1 MSSENHEAH
10 RAGQLQEIQIVADIV
25 TFGEIML
32 RLAPPGVD
40 RLQQALPG
48 SLQAAFAGA
57 EANTAVSLALLG
69 VPVDFVTALPASP
82 LTDACLASLRS
93 TGVGL
98 QHIRQT
104 SHGRLGIFFVETGAN
119 QRPTQVWYDREGS
132 AISLAQPADFNWHSI
147 LQNARWLHLTG
158 ITPALSQ
165 SAAECT
171 IAAARTAARMGV
183 NVSFDPNFRSRLWRW
198 DTSRSPQQLA
208 SETLRQLMPFVTLM
222 FGGEDDCRLLNV
234 PLPENNGAPP
244 AERAVA
250 AAKALCHTWP
260 NVRLFAST
268 LREQVSA
275 THNNWSG
282 LLFDAR
288 SDQVTQAPLRNGQVK
303 PWEIRQIVDRVGSG
317 DAFDAGILLGLLQS
331 DFNPEWTVEF
341 ATAASC
347 LAHSIV
353 GDWNYASRS
362 EIEALMHGSGSGKV
376 VR

>member
-1 MSSENHEAH
+1 MAN
-10 RAGQLQEIQIVADIV
+10 IT

-48 SLQAAFAGA
+48 TLNAAFAGA

-69 VPVDFVTALPASP
+69 APVDFVTALPAGP

-98 QHIRQT
+98 QHVRQT

-132 AISLAQPADFNWHSI
+132 SISLASPTDFDWPNI
-147 LQNARWLHLTG
+147 LQNAGWLHITG

-171 IAAARTAARMGV
+171 IEAAQTAARMGV
-183 NVSFDPNFRSRLWRW
+183 QVSFDPNFRSRLWRW
-198 DTSRSPQQLA
+198 NPQQTPQQLA
-208 SETLRQLMPFVTLM
+208 CETLRKLMPFVTLM

-234 PLPENNGAPP
+234 PLPDDTANSP
-244 AERAVA
+244 ADRA
-250 AAKALCHTWP
+250 AAAARALCHTWP
-260 NVRLFAST
+260 NIRFFAAT

-282 LLFDAR
+282 MLFEADA
-288 SDQVTQAPLRNGQVK
+288 DQITLAPQRAGQTK

-317 DAFDAGILLGLLQS
+317 DAFDAGILLGLTQ
-331 DFNPEWTVEF
+331 PEFDPQWTVEF

-353 GDWNYASRS
+353 GDWNYATRS

-376 VR
+376 IR